1 MAPGKS
7 TFGSP
12 WSPMGKRVWLLL
24 PAVLVL
30 VLVVATLPAALLA
43 PRLGLPAGVTQIRG
57 TVWSGS
63 AEWRQPG
70 WQPLALSWRWRG
82 GRDWRW
88 QASGGQTALAGRWR
102 FGPEPVLPQ
111 VSGRLELERL
121 DLVHWLG
128 VARPIGTLELDLA
141 DVVFAAGAAPRAQGR
156 ALWRQAGLAGA
167 IQESLGEIELA
178 IEQAEDGL
186 RLRVRSLRPAA
197 VQVRG
202 AIELTGA
209 RYAADLWLRA
219 ASGRP
224 RLTAALAE
232 VGELQPD
239 GQVRLQVSGRT
250 GL

>member
-1 MAPGKS
+1 MA
-7 TFGSP
+7 
-12 WSPMGKRVWLLL
+12 KRAWLLL
-24 PAVLVL
+24 PAVV
-30 VLVVATLPAALLA
+30 VLVVATLPAALVA
-43 PRLGLPAGVTQIRG
+43 PRLGLPNGVTQIRG

-63 AEWRQPG
+63 AEWRQAG

-82 GRDWRW
+82 GRDWHW

-102 FGPEPVLPQ
+102 VGPKPVLPQ

-128 VARPIGTLELDLA
+128 VARPVGSLQLDLA
-141 DVVFAAGAAPRAQGR
+141 DVVFAPGAAPRAHGSAR
-156 ALWRQAGLAGA
+156 WRQAGLAGA
-167 IQESLGEIELA
+167 IQESLGEIEID
-178 IEQAEDGL
+178 IEQAADGL
-186 RLRVRSLRPAA
+186 KLRVRSLHPAA

-202 AIELTGA
+202 AVALTGA
-209 RYAADLWLRA
+209 RYEADLWLRA

-224 RLTAALAE
+224 RLIAALAE

-239 GQVRLQVSGRT
+239 GQVRLRVSGRT